1 MPRGNVLQTQV
12 FYKGSSGD
20 IFTVFVDSEEAVKKY
35 KADSSTPLAQV
46 VAGFKILIPE
56 HGKQGVLNTA
66 SNSQLENEFGTTNED
81 DIIKKILQQGEVQTS
96 ENPERQGSTNDSKG
110 PLVAH

>member
-1 MPRGNVLQTQV
+1 MPRGNASQTQV

-20 IFTVFVDSEEAVKKY
+20 IFTVFVDSEEAVKTY

-56 HGKQGVLNTA
+56 
-66 SNSQLENEFGTTNED
+66 
-81 DIIKKILQQGEVQTS
+81 
-96 ENPERQGSTNDSKG
+96 
-110 PLVAH
+110 